1 MSASQQ
7 PTINAAAPAYTEFH
21 PRWYR
26 PRVSVYW
33 WLGQRQYLKFILREL
48 SSVFV
53 ATFVVI
59 TLLQLRALSKG
70 PEAYARFQHR
80 LQNPAVIGLNV
91 ISLFFVLFH
100 TITWFNLT
108 PRALPIRFRGKRLPE
123 ALIAAPNYA
132 VCLVVSVAIAWLILR

>member
-1 MSASQQ
+1 MSPNQQ
-7 PTINAAAPAYTEFH
+7 PTINGAPAYTEFH

-53 ATFVVI
+53 AVFVVI

-70 PEAYARFQHR
+70 PEAYARLQHKV
-80 LQNPAVIGLNV
+80 QNPAVIGLNV

-100 TITWFNLT
+100 TVTWFNLT
-108 PRALPIRFRGKRLPE
+108 PRAMPIRFRGKRLPE

-132 VCLVVSVAIAWLILR
+132 VWLVISVAVAWLVLR